1 MAEIPRYDL
10 ELQDIA
16 GNSLTLVED
25 AISVSAARAY
35 NTVGNA
41 TLTIPN
47 HYNREWFEYDTRIKI
62 WRTGRSRIPRLFGDT
77 IFFLRKIDNQR
88 SARQYQIECV
98 DAIGILDKRQI
109 SYTSETPYADKTL
122 EEFALVTYSDAFR
135 LDNMMKQ
142 YVRENFGPDA
152 LDALRNTSII
162 EVERDR
168 NLGPYGEKEAS
179 WTTLGAVV
187 SDLASQSAGKGV
199 PLFYDMILQGNGKF
213 QFRVWSTVRGKD
225 RGIAAT
231 QPLVFSDESGA
242 LIDVHEVDDYTEF
255 ANYCYVLG
263 YDKGPSQ
270 IVEEVVDD
278 ASVRMNPLGRVEFT
292 YTGSDSDV
300 TSVLQDEGKA
310 AIYGRRGI
318 RTVTAQLSE
327 ATTLDYGD
335 QYAYGDR
342 VVAQIGGRQYD
353 VQLDAV
359 SASWAGGKDNLD
371 VRLNGS
377 EVL

>member
-1 MAEIPRYDL
+1 MAEIPYYNIEIIDV
-10 ELQDIA
+10 A
-16 GNSLTLVED
+16 GNPLTLVED

-41 TLTIPN
+41 TLDIPW
-47 HYNREWFEYDTRIKI
+47 YYPREWFRYDTRFKI
-62 WRTGRSRIPRLFGDT
+62 WRVGRSRIPRLFGDT
-77 IFFLRKIDNQR
+77 VWFMRKIDR
-88 SARQYQIECV
+88 SLGQYQIEAV
-98 DAIGILDKRQI
+98 DSMSILDKRQVA
-109 SYTSETPYADKTL
+109 YTSETPYADKTL
-122 EEFALVTYSDAFR
+122 EEFGLVTYSDAFR

-152 LDALRNTSII
+152 LDALRNTPII
-162 EVERDR
+162 EVENNR

-179 WTTLGAVV
+179 WTTLGAVM

-225 RGIAAT
+225 RGMASAT
-231 QPLVFSDESGA
+231 PLVFSDESGA

-278 ASVRMNPLGRVEFT
+278 ASIRINPLGRVEFT
-292 YTGSDSDV
+292 YTASDSDV
-300 TSVLQDEGKA
+300 TSVLQGEGKA

-318 RTVTAQLSE
+318 RTVTAQLSD

-342 VVAQIGGRQYD
+342 VVAQVGGRQYD

-359 SASWAGGKDNLD
+359 SASWAAGKDNLD

-377 EVL
+377 EVI